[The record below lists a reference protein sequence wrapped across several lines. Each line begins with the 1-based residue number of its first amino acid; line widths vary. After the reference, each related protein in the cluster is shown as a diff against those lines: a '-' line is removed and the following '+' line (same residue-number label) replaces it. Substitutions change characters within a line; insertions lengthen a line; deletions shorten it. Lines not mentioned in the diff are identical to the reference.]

1 MSYEDIIKIVE
12 RNEKDLEELKRL
24 DKISKGKYKIRIM
37 QQEANLKSWYK
48 KLEIAR
54 NNEDNLDFTGDA

>member
-54 NNEDNLDFTGDA
+54 NNEDNLDFTGDL

>member
-54 NNEDNLDFTGDA
+54 NNEDNLDFTGD